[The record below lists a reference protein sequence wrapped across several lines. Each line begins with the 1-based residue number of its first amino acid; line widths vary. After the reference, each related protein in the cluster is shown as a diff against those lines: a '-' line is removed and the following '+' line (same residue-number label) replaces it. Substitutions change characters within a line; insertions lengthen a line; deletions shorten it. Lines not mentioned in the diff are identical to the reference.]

1 MIMAQL
7 NYNSKQLAAIFSC
20 CENTITNYLNK
31 LEKPDNDCSVLV
43 DLPKHTYSISGQFID
58 KGIFRLGYL
67 RWPGLSRRR
76 IGLFKV
82 NSGLLNGASVE
93 WSERSERSGTGA
105 PFNRVTQTTYAPEW

>member
-58 KGIFRLGYL
+58 KGIFRLGYHNAEIMKFYNDYFTFL
-67 RWPGLSRRR
+67 VLP
-76 IGLFKV
+76 FA
-82 NSGLLNGASVE
+82 LNEVKILDLYPIEKPYEKAQVI
-93 WSERSERSGTGA
+93 
-105 PFNRVTQTTYAPEW
+105 